1 MKKKKSKIGRR
12 NIISNI
18 EGYHVRVAVSSNTM
32 LRIGGQYLT
41 RTQLTREFK
50 KYEEVGILE
59 QIAEA
64 YLIMVKDRMLNVQ
77 LIPTMDTIFQPKN
90 IVEAVI

>member
-1 MKKKKSKIGRR
+1 M
-12 NIISNI
+12 
-18 EGYHVRVAVSSNTM
+18 RVAVSSNTM

-50 KYEEVGILE
+50 KYHEVGILE
-59 QIAEA
+59 YIAEA
-64 YLIMVKDRMLNVQ
+64 YLIGVKDRMLNVQ